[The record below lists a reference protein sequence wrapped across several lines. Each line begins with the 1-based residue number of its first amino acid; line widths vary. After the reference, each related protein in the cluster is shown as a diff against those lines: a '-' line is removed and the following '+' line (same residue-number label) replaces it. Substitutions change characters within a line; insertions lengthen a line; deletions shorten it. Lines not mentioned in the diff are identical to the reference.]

1 VIFTAIGIALAAY
14 TALSAWRGEVYARK
28 GPWGQTISREASPV
42 YFWVVIG
49 IYAAL
54 PIALMTVF

>member
-1 VIFTAIGIALAAY
+1 MIFTAIGVGLAAY
-14 TALSAWRGEVYARK
+14 TGYSAWRGQVYAKR
-28 GPWGQTISREASPV
+28 GPWGRKIVREASPV

-54 PIALMTVF
+54 AVALVTVF